1 MEKAKV
7 GDFNTPPTNFGDATD
22 LSNFQ
27 YDFDISQ
34 EQSFQPPHNSD
45 KIPTQ
50 ASSASRHRGRS
61 IKTPLSRTAV
71 MNKTNFPLS
80 GGGEFTPLLRNA
92 TRNSIL
98 KNRREI
104 AEQTPASMRPGR
116 LSNIPE
122 DLSPIPTGTST
133 YADSANGTY
142 LANTP
147 IQLTENSSA
156 DSTPLALQL
165 QRNEGSNLLQ
175 DSKQLPLREQS
186 SHVEKI
192 EKENF
197 ALKLKI
203 HFLEEVLDMNGF
215 ENSEAAIKENTEL
228 KVDKITMQKELIRCR
243 KTLNSAE
250 KDIESYRQQ
259 LNDLQEKIND
269 KNSHQGSHKKSSSTL
284 GDMGNLNGGPD
295 QEISKN
301 QDTEQFLTL
310 ITDLKA
316 RLNEKVSVLDDR
328 ETQIINLKEKLE
340 KQDFELHKSRIAAEN
355 AQRRVVEL
363 EEKLTSNKDI
373 EILKENNKILKQNL
387 KESENEVENLKQE
400 RHEILREKCRAETDL
415 EHIQDEIA
423 NKSMNTKG
431 LSKKMEQKIE
441 NLQNELENLREERSA
456 HEANIAQKTRESQE
470 LKNKLEDHYGESIN
484 REQSLKDTVNVLTKE
499 KTLVAQ
505 ERDALIVQYKSC
517 QKDLQLLIEEKKS
530 LQKGHEILTNE
541 SYCLQRDLDR
551 SRINAKE
558 CEENLKKLEIKAQ
571 NDLKDLKVKNN
582 AEIER
587 LSEELDNF
595 RVKLQQRENLHD
607 ADHEKWEI
615 EKCNSL
621 SQIENLQEKASHLQ
635 KTIEELQG
643 TEGTLSSKESQLR
656 QALKSE
662 MDRNREQETAL
673 NKKFNELGA
682 DIQARQQANVD
693 LRSELT
699 KYKEE
704 LRSCQSEKN
713 SLAEKIELLEDEVEV
728 LQTNLD
734 EETEE
739 FNREKKSAKLESD
752 KLRQQIQLIKADLA
766 NAESAALDARTE
778 MDMYRE
784 SMRASDSSK
793 EQLQSRLRELEEQL
807 TRAQQ
812 EKNSIQDELSKV
824 RSELFT
830 VKGSVVD
837 LENQNRDLS
846 KQVTALRRQGTSP
859 TLDQES
865 KKLQAALELEIK
877 NAATEKSR
885 LENEIRCLQ
894 NIVKNSCYQT
904 KLLAA
909 DDQTRTMDERTR
921 LENESI
927 LSELND
933 KAQDDISILRMDLKA
948 AREKE
953 ARCAQREATQ
963 KTQIRSLKKE
973 IMELEGRVHDAEML
987 RFVSSS
993 PNAHNS
999 DLEQVDELGVIRA
1012 QLATANQA
1020 LRETRTQLK
1029 NIEKEARRKL
1039 TSANINYQARI
1050 QAIESE
1056 KDKVESSLNRIQF
1069 AKDEIEVKYTASEAT
1084 TARLR
1089 SKVERLEQALDAERQ
1104 NSGEDR
1110 TIVLERKDLHEML
1123 RESQAQVE
1131 ALDIRARKQ
1140 VNALAALTTSQKEL
1154 KSQLKQAYEERMQWH
1169 KQATAYQEQ
1178 LEEVQRRFQ
1187 EAQKTWVIERKN
1199 LNRVVRFANVSPTLS
1214 SDSSLLALT
1223 SKYEA
1228 REHHH
1233 VKEMRGISLQLE
1245 WANAKCRREEFFR
1258 AEAAF
1263 AKRFMA
1269 MQIALFEACNKADI
1283 QLLESFG
1290 IQRPPPRPKK
1300 PVTIKRMGSVIRAI
1314 IRMKKSAELWATK
1327 RKIDDKIKGQA
1338 EKQHHLRQQGIALRP
1353 HKVLAGNGKK
1363 LIGS

>member
-1 MEKAKV
+1 MEKPKV
-7 GDFNTPPTNFGDATD
+7 GDFNTPLTNFGDATD

-34 EQSFQPPHNSD
+34 EQSFQPPHNSE

-50 ASSASRHRGRS
+50 VSTASNHRRRS

-80 GGGEFTPLLRNA
+80 AGGEFTPLLRNA

-104 AEQTPASMRPGR
+104 VEQTPASMKPGR
-116 LSNIPE
+116 LNNIPE
-122 DLSPIPTGTST
+122 DLSPIPTGAST

-156 DSTPLALQL
+156 DSTPIALQL
-165 QRNEGSNLLQ
+165 QGNEGSNLLQ
-175 DSKQLPLREQS
+175 DGKQLPLREQS
-186 SHVEKI
+186 SHMDKI

-203 HFLEEVLDMNGF
+203 HFLEEVLDTNGSG
-215 ENSEAAIKENTEL
+215 NSEAAVKENTEL
-228 KVDKITMQKELIRCR
+228 KVDRITMQKELIRYR

-259 LNDLQEKIND
+259 LNELQQKMND

-284 GDMGNLNGGPD
+284 RDMGNLNGGPD
-295 QEISKN
+295 QQISKN
-301 QDTEQFLTL
+301 QDTGQLRTL
-310 ITDLKA
+310 ITDLEA
-316 RLNEKVSVLDDR
+316 RLNDKVSALDDR

-355 AQRRVVEL
+355 AQRRVIEL
-363 EEKLTSNKDI
+363 EEKLILNKDF
-373 EILKENNKILKQNL
+373 EILKESNKSLEQNL

-400 RHEILREKCRAETDL
+400 RREILREKLRAETDL
-415 EHIQDEIA
+415 EHVQNEIA

-431 LSKKMEQKIE
+431 LNKKMEQKVE

-456 HEANIAQKTRESQE
+456 YEANLAQKTLEGQNLE
-470 LKNKLEDHYGESIN
+470 NKLENLYGESLN
-484 REQSLKDTVNVLTKE
+484 REQSLKDTVHLLTKE
-499 KTLVAQ
+499 KTQVTQ
-505 ERDALIVQYKSC
+505 ERDALIAQYKSC
-517 QKDLQLLIEEKKS
+517 QEDLQMMIEEKGS
-530 LQKGHEILTNE
+530 LQKEHNKLTND

-558 CEENLKKLEIKAQ
+558 FEENLKIFEIKAQ
-571 NDLKDLKVKNN
+571 NDLKDLKAKNN

-587 LSEELDNF
+587 LSEELDNY

-607 ADHEKWEI
+607 ADQDKWKI
-615 EKCNSL
+615 EKCNFL
-621 SQIENLQEKASHLQ
+621 SQIEKLQGKTSHLQ
-635 KTIEELQG
+635 KTIENLQG
-643 TEGTLSSKESQLR
+643 IEGSLSSKESQLR

-662 MDRNREQETAL
+662 IDRNREQETAL

-682 DIQARQQANVD
+682 DIQAKQQTNAD
-693 LRSELT
+693 LTFELI

-752 KLRQQIQLIKADLA
+752 KLRQQIQLIKSDLA
-766 NAESAALDARTE
+766 IAESAALDARTE
-778 MDMYRE
+778 IDMYRK
-784 SMRASDSSK
+784 SMRAGDGSK
-793 EQLQSRLRELEEQL
+793 EQLQSRLKELEEHL

-812 EKNSIQDELSKV
+812 EKNSIQDELSRV

-830 VKGSVVD
+830 AKGSIMD
-837 LENQNRDLS
+837 LENQKIDLN
-846 KQVTALRRQGTSP
+846 KQVIALSRQVASP
-859 TLDQES
+859 TLGDEKKKVSNKMGNLRGDNQLTNG
-865 KKLQAALELEIK
+865 KLQAALELELE

-885 LENEIRCLQ
+885 LESEIRCLQ
-894 NIVKNSCYQT
+894 NTIKNSCYQT
-904 KLLAA
+904 KLSAA
-909 DDQTRTMDERTR
+909 DDQTRKIDEQIR
-921 LENESI
+921 LENGSI
-927 LSELND
+927 LSGIND
-933 KAQDDISILRMDLKA
+933 KSQDELSIVKMDLKA

-953 ARCAQREATQ
+953 ARYAQREATQ
-963 KTQIRSLKKE
+963 KSQIKSLKKE
-973 IMELEGRVHDAEML
+973 ILELEGRVHDAEML

-993 PNAHNS
+993 PNVHNG
-999 DLEQVDELGVIRA
+999 DLAQVNGLDVIRS

-1020 LRETRTQLK
+1020 LRETRAQLK
-1029 NIEKEARRKL
+1029 NIEKEAHQKL
-1039 TSANINYQARI
+1039 TSTNIDYQARI

-1056 KDKVESSLNRIQF
+1056 KDEIESSLNRIQF
-1069 AKDEIEVKYTASEAT
+1069 AKDEIEVKYTASEAA

-1089 SKVERLEQALDAERQ
+1089 SKVERLEKALDAERQ

-1187 EAQKTWVIERKN
+1187 DAQKTWVMERKN
-1199 LNRVVRFANVSPTLS
+1199 LNRVVRFANVSPALS

-1233 VKEMRGISLQLE
+1233 VKEMRGISLQLQ
-1245 WANAKCRREEFFR
+1245 WANAKYRREEFFR

-1269 MQIALFEACNKADI
+1269 MQIALYEA
-1283 QLLESFG
+1283 
-1290 IQRPPPRPKK
+1290 
-1300 PVTIKRMGSVIRAI
+1300 
-1314 IRMKKSAELWATK
+1314 W
-1327 RKIDDKIKGQA
+1327 
-1338 EKQHHLRQQGIALRP
+1338 
-1353 HKVLAGNGKK
+1353 
-1363 LIGS
+1363 